1 MTDETPGPVAEG
13 DHDPPEP
20 GSVPPDPGPATVPAD
35 APTVTTPATGGALAL
50 HVHPVVGVPVA
61 TSGAPVRRGLR
72 VGRPPRH
79 PRWLV
84 DQLPVG
90 MAEQDFFVRFV
101 GIFQELASTL
111 LDDADLVE
119 HVADATVT
127 PVPMLQALAGW
138 IGVDSVDASLPEDLQ
153 RLIVRSSAR
162 SLARRGTVD
171 GLREFVQ
178 MLSGGPATIDDGG
191 GVWREGDAPRDVAWV
206 RIEVRSTGHLTD
218 QEFIALLR
226 DEVPAHVRVELWVAG
241 RRALSTVEDDR

>member
-1 MTDETPGPVAEG
+1 MTDDAPGPVPDGATG
-13 DHDPPEP
+13 PPEQR
-20 GSVPPDPGPATVPAD
+20 SALPDSTPAD
-35 APTVTTPATGGALAL
+35 APTEGALAL
-50 HVHPVVGVPVA
+50 HVHPGVGLPASVGGV
-61 TSGAPVRRGLR
+61 PVRRGMR
-72 VGRPPRH
+72 VGRPPRS
-79 PRWLV
+79 PRWLI

-90 MAEQDFFVRFV
+90 MAQQDFFVRFV

-127 PVPMLQALAGW
+127 PVPMLQRLAGW

-162 SLARRGTVD
+162 SLARRGTAD
-171 GLREFVQ
+171 GLREFVE

-191 GVWREGDAPRDVAWV
+191 GVWREGDAPSDVAWV
-206 RIEVRSTGHLTD
+206 RIEVAGTGHLTD
-218 QEFIALLR
+218 QEFVALLR

-241 RRALSTVEDDR
+241 RLALSTVEDDR

>member
-1 MTDETPGPVAEG
+1 MSEDAPGPVPDG
-13 DHDPPEP
+13 GTGPPELTAATP
-20 GSVPPDPGPATVPAD
+20 GD
-35 APTVTTPATGGALAL
+35 APTEGTLAL
-50 HVHPVVGVPVA
+50 HVHPAVGVPASAAGV
-61 TSGAPVRRGLR
+61 PVRRGMR
-72 VGRPPRH
+72 VGRPPRS

-90 MAEQDFFVRFV
+90 MAQQDFFVRFV
-101 GIFQELASTL
+101 GIFQELSSTL
-111 LDDADLVE
+111 LEDADLVE

-162 SLARRGTVD
+162 SLARRGTAD

-191 GVWREGDAPRDVAWV
+191 GVWREGDAPSDVAWV
-206 RIEVRSTGHLTD
+206 RIEVQGTGHLTD
-218 QEFIALLR
+218 QEFVALLR

>member
-1 MTDETPGPVAEG
+1 MTTVGGRAG
-13 DHDPPEP
+13 D
-20 GSVPPDPGPATVPAD
+20 SPDPGLGGRGTPLPGAPPAD
-35 APTVTTPATGGALAL
+35 APTTAAVAVSA
-50 HVHPVVGVPVA
+50 HPLVGVPGV
-61 TSGAPVRRGLR
+61 GGPVRRGMR
-72 VGRPPRH
+72 VSRPPRH
-79 PRWLV
+79 PRWLI

-90 MAEQDFFVRFV
+90 MAQHDFFVRFV
-101 GIFQELASTL
+101 GIFQEVASTL
-111 LDDADLVE
+111 LDDADMVE

-127 PVPMLQALAGW
+127 PVPLLEALAGW

-162 SLARRGTVD
+162 SLARRGTAD

-191 GVWREGDAPRDVAWV
+191 GVWREGEAPRDVAWV
-206 RIEVRSTGHLTD
+206 RIEVAGTGHLTD
-218 QEFIALLR
+218 SEFVALLR

>member
-1 MTDETPGPVAEG
+1 MTDEAPGPIADG
-13 DHDPPEP
+13 APGPPELLS
-20 GSVPPDPGPATVPAD
+20 GSTPAD
-35 APTVTTPATGGALAL
+35 APTEGTLVL
-50 HVHPVVGVPVA
+50 HVHPAVGVPA
-61 TSGAPVRRGLR
+61 TAGGAPVRRGLR
-72 VGRPPRH
+72 VGRPPRS

-90 MAEQDFFVRFV
+90 MAQQDFFVRFV

-111 LDDADLVE
+111 LEDADLVE

-127 PVPMLQALAGW
+127 PVPMLQTLAGW
-138 IGVDSVDASLPEDLQ
+138 IGVDSVDVSLPEDLQ

-162 SLARRGTVD
+162 SLARRGTAD

-191 GVWREGDAPRDVAWV
+191 GVWREGEAPNDVAWV
-206 RIEVRSTGHLTD
+206 RIEVEGTGHLTD
-218 QEFIALLR
+218 REFVALLR